1 MKKQLLTLIAAAM
14 CAGLAG
20 CQGAKPQL
28 KEGELYINEAET
40 VNIVDND
47 VSISRV
53 VEFDQFKENM
63 GINLTSFVGKIPSE
77 FSLTDF
83 YSLGFPDESSDGYN
97 FHDYVFE
104 FDSESGKSLKLSVSP
119 FGTPAYDTVI
129 ESDSPVHCTLNGAT
143 VTGYKL
149 NESIY
154 AFIHHGS
161 LDYIVD
167 AKGFTEDEFE
177 ALILSITS
185 ETDFSDVVLSR
196 SDESV
201 SNILSPA
208 DSEFFAELISDESR
222 FVQTMPNCLMDCN
235 LNVDGVEMQYHSD
248 CGNLVRWDNGKC
260 ITLTEEEKIQLNE
273 VFGKYITLGYEVVEE
288 QKDVRVGN
296 TTSGSDTPN
305 TYVKPVSVEH
315 SDIIVS
321 VLADE
326 SRFVEGTADCMND
339 CIVAVNGDIFYYHSD
354 CGTFND
360 NAKNRSFTLTESEKE
375 EINGILSKYI
385 TIGSTVA
392 VVEPFDPTGN
402 YSQSGAPAEPIKDSE
417 QPTEPEPI
425 ENAEPELIAEQPV
438 VHYAWNVSFDVE
450 NISPTGLTVVC
461 TQGGFDFGELITGE
475 AYGLE
480 VRDGYDWV
488 AVKPIVDEVYWNEL
502 AYVITENATTSW
514 TVNWEKLYG
523 ELPAGKY
530 RIYKEISGPT
540 SPDKTET
547 QKYYVEFE
555 IGSVPDPIIDDEWG
569 IKFEASN
576 VTPTGMTLGY
586 MQYGGE
592 HPDYEYHLEYPYW
605 IEKFENGI
613 WSEVPYASSDFEWV
627 IPEIARPAI
636 NNSTYSSSLKWEHIY
651 GELPAGRYRYCK
663 EVVVYNAVDSE
674 HKDGVHLKKPYYAE
688 FEILDPWGVTLTAK
702 NVTDESLT
710 VVCEQK
716 GGSDAK
722 ELLTGSYY
730 TIEKLVNNSW
740 NKVEYLPHEYDISW
754 TAEAWIIPEDK
765 SVEWHENWAWL
776 YGVLEPGQY
785 RIGKNITYWNGVGD
799 SESKMYYAEFEISDP
814 DKLAAEE
821 WGVSLSV
828 GDVTPAGLTVY
839 LTQRGENPGEVL
851 NFEGRKLTDMVTDMS
866 YWLEYNIL
874 GEWRKVPY
882 LRDDTVP
889 TWSQMPEM
897 IAMDATTNWKLEWKN
912 YYGILPVEKYRIGK
926 TVSVKLP
933 SNDIQKFNVYAE
945 FEISQ
950 YTKYTP
956 AELGISAKAE
966 NVTSKG
972 LDYVVTQTGDPL
984 GFNKYNSR
992 GFSTMSEHS
1001 YVLERY
1007 DGFSWT
1013 EVEPLK
1019 ESYIYEYATPWVPLN
1034 TSTTIHIDWSKFY
1047 GELPAGK
1054 YRISKNFYFGISDRF
1069 ESANFDVYAEFEIK

>member
-167 AKGFTEDEFE
+167 ANGFTEDEFE

-201 SNILSPA
+201 SNILSPD
-208 DSEFFAELISDESR
+208 DSEFFTELISDESR

-273 VFGKYITLGYEVVEE
+273 VLGKYITLGFARP
-288 QKDVRVGN
+288 D
-296 TTSGSDTPN
+296 DT
-305 TYVKPVSVEH
+305 VSV
-315 SDIIVS
+315 
-321 VLADE
+321 
-326 SRFVEGTADCMND
+326 
-339 CIVAVNGDIFYYHSD
+339 
-354 CGTFND
+354 
-360 NAKNRSFTLTESEKE
+360 SE
-375 EINGILSKYI
+375 
-385 TIGSTVA
+385 
-392 VVEPFDPTGN
+392 
-402 YSQSGAPAEPIKDSE
+402 PAESIS
-417 QPTEPEPI
+417 EPEPV
-425 ENAEPELIAEQPV
+425 ENAEPDFIAEQPV
-438 VHYAWNVSFDVE
+438 AYYAWNVSLDAK
-450 NISPTGLTVVC
+450 NISPTGLTIVC

-488 AVKPIVDEVYWNEL
+488 SVKPIVDEVYWNEL

-523 ELPAGKY
+523 ELSAGKY

-555 IGSVPDPIIDDEWG
+555 IGSVPDPVVDDEWG

-576 VTPTGMTLGY
+576 ATSTGMTLGY

-605 IEKFENGI
+605 IEKFENGV
-613 WSEVPYASSDFEWV
+613 WSEVPYASPDFEWV

-636 NNSTYSSSLKWEHIY
+636 NNGTYSSSLKWEHIY

-740 NKVEYLPHEYDISW
+740 HKVEYLPHEYDISW

-776 YGVLEPGQY
+776 YGALEPGQY